1 MIAHVAA
8 AAEQRGRVV
17 LQLCSEHP
25 NRIALEAA
33 LRVAKAFE
41 SEVESLFVEDRGL
54 LDCACFPFVREV
66 SLSGRRSQP
75 LSAEAVERQMR
86 WMAAAMGREL
96 SALARLVDVPLRHTV
111 VRDEPMAALARA
123 CSERGPWNVV
133 ALGHTLGREAG
144 EYVQRMFE
152 AVTDTTGLI
161 LAGPAARRTTGPV
174 VVVVE
179 ELADLEPMLRAAER
193 LSPPG
198 EVERKGAEG
207 ARRTADRRE
216 PRGVTLLL
224 VGDSEDKSAWMEGQ
238 ARLVLGESADTTVA
252 RAVVTQ
258 GGEAVLAEVLRR
270 LHGGFVVGRFG
281 GVLAPPGGQ
290 MRHLIAS
297 LECPLFLMR

>member
-41 SEVESLFVEDRGL
+41 SEVESLFIEDRGL
-54 LDCACFPFVREV
+54 LDCACYPFVREV
-66 SLSGRRSQP
+66 SLSGRHSHP

-86 WMAAAMGREL
+86 WMAAAIGREL
-96 SALARLVDVPLRHTV
+96 SELARLVDVPLRHTV
-111 VRDEPMAALARA
+111 VRDEPVAALARA

-144 EYVQRMFE
+144 DCVQRMFE
-152 AVTDTTGLI
+152 AVTGTTGLI
-161 LAGPAARRTTGPV
+161 LAGPAARRMTGPV

-179 ELADLEPMLRAAER
+179 ELSDLEPMLRAAER
-193 LSPPG
+193 LSPPRDG
-198 EVERKGAEG
+198 ERKDGQ
-207 ARRTADRRE
+207 RPADARE
-216 PRGVTLLL
+216 PQGVTLLL

-238 ARLVLGESADTTVA
+238 ARLVLGETAEAVITH
-252 RAVVTQ
+252 AVVTE

-270 LHGGFVVGRFG
+270 LRGGFVVGRFG
-281 GVLAPPGGQ
+281 GILAPPGDQ
-290 MRHLIAS
+290 MRHLVAS